1 MMYTEVASLPFRKI
15 YAIDFEYCGADGEIP
30 KIVCMVI
37 EDLRSGEVSQYWR
50 DDLCEMRTPPFET

>member
-30 KIVCMVI
+30 NIVCMVI
-37 EDLRSGEVSQYWR
+37 QDLRSGGVSRCWR
-50 DDLCEMRTPPFET
+50 DSL